1 MPILSPMFFQLEK
14 QTLHQ
19 EHIQL
24 LIQLFPTIFQTN
36 TLVIVI
42 IGICDLLVNLKLID
56 YCSICD
62 TSMYFNCFMKQ
73 YYGVLILHTGSQ
85 VERGSR
91 EAKYHRESIH
101 ESKCDHSIN
110 RLQFIEPFSDI
121 HQILLSRR
129 IWYQEQYKY
138 CCYDGPQ
145 DHKHCYFHLFC
156 NCDHGNE
163 EWCMQGGL
171 CRRGEG

>member
-1 MPILSPMFFQLEK
+1 MVYWYWWFA
-14 QTLHQ
+14 
-19 EHIQL
+19 
-24 LIQLFPTIFQTN
+24 
-36 TLVIVI
+36 
-42 IGICDLLVNLKLID
+42 
-56 YCSICD
+56 
-62 TSMYFNCFMKQ
+62 
-73 YYGVLILHTGSQ
+73 HTGSQ

-156 NCDHGNE
+156 NCGHGNE

-171 CRRGEG
+171 CRRGRRVMRVVLRMANVWGLTRIDKRHVARIIVGHTHATTQLLLRLYSLLHDFHASSTQDLRFVCKIGIYEKL